1 MEDVKLQ
8 DKIKKF
14 LSKDDGDGYGYGSGD
29 GSGSG
34 DGDGDGS
41 GDGSGSGDG
50 YGYGS
55 GYGISEANGKAIYG
69 IDGIPTV
76 LLSIKGNVA
85 KGEVLNGD
93 LSFTPCFVVKAN
105 GFFAHGDTLRA
116 AMNALTEKLFDD
128 MPEVD
133 RIAAF
138 IKEHPDFTAKYSNR
152 DLYDWHHRLTG
163 SCEMG
168 RNAFARENQI
178 SLDDSMSVAEF
189 VLLTQNA
196 YGGSTIKK
204 LPEAYRQSKNL

>member
-1 MEDVKLQ
+1 MEKVS
-8 DKIKKF
+8 IEAIERF
-14 LSKDDGDGYGYGSGD
+14 LSKRS
-29 GSGSG
+29 
-34 DGDGDGS
+34 GDGS
-41 GDGSGSGDG
+41 GDGSGSGS
-50 YGYGS
+50 GS
-55 GYGISEANGKAIYG
+55 GYGISEVNGKTIYL
-69 IDGIPTV
+69 IDGLSTA

-85 KGEVLNGD
+85 KGEILSRD

-168 RNAFARENQI
+168 RNAFARGNQI